1 MRTNTQLLNLMLQF
15 QSDLAELI
23 KLWGQDAKMMDA
35 LNKDTKEIFFENN
48 SYTWPEDMTA
58 KFIEASYFCEGK
70 DGLISKNDFSKHL
83 HETYFGEGHL
93 DEKDEELISKQLND
107 VWKDL
112 PEYVTNKHLTQ
123 HLINTK
129 VTDELDKDFFNA
141 CTEGIYEGTLQNSA
155 EAKTRKSLLPVI
167 DEIRQSN
174 SALNTKLATFEY
186 EFLDNKENSLI
197 KASRDW
203 DYVDRKSLTLAG
215 MLYMDYE
222 TQRTSMQSVV
232 WEVFQENSNSAKRML
247 AAGKDFVIESPAME
261 LNITRIAKTKSILT
275 NEEQMRRND
284 VLKQCKNES
293 QIEIQINK
301 DYAKQAD
308 AAFAKE
314 KSEVIQVAKE
324 LKNEAEI
331 ALDEF
336 KTKQYEELEKLNK
349 KLEKAKD
356 NKEEI
361 LDKIQQVKLSQDVAL
376 KAKIKEFESINFDQ
390 KAKEIVSEA
399 NNEIKQ
405 MRITPENIKYACL
418 NNTTTRLKAQEAFA
432 KLNGEEKLDVVK
444 LFEAEKLNLAK
455 QKEDINKRLAD
466 TKTAVKA
473 NLQETLN
480 YIGYQEKKLS
490 ANKQLL
496 LNKTDNAQELK
507 AIAKQEVKQPK
518 KERQIERDELELERS
533 K

>member
-23 KLWGQDAKMMDA
+23 KIWGQDAKMMDA
-35 LNKDTKEIFFENN
+35 LNNDTKEMFFENN
-48 SYTWPEDMTA
+48 SYVWPEDMTA

-70 DGLISKNDFSKHL
+70 GGLISKDNFNEYL
-83 HETYFGEGHL
+83 HETYFGVGHL
-93 DEKDEELISKQLND
+93 DEKDEELISKQLD
-107 VWKDL
+107 EIWKDL

-141 CTEGIYEGTLQNSA
+141 CTEGIYEGTLQNSV
-155 EAKTRKSLLPVI
+155 EAKTCKNLLPVI

-186 EFLDNKENSLI
+186 EFLDNKEKSFI

-203 DYVDRKSLTLAG
+203 DYVDRKGLTLAG

-222 TQRTSMQSVV
+222 TQRTTLQSVV
-232 WEVFQENSNSAKRML
+232 RDVFQENSNSVKRML
-247 AAGKDFVIESPAME
+247 AAGKDFIIETPVME
-261 LNITRIAKTKSILT
+261 LNLTRIANTKTTLT
-275 NEEQMRRND
+275 IEEQMRRND
-284 VLKQCKNES
+284 IMKQCKNES

-308 AAFAKE
+308 ANFAKE
-314 KSEVIQVAKE
+314 KSEVVQVAKE

-349 KLEKAKD
+349 KLEKAKED
-356 NKEEI
+356 KEEI

-376 KAKIKEFESINFDQ
+376 KAKIKEFEAIDFNQ
-390 KAKEIVSEA
+390 KAKEVVSEA
-399 NNEIKQ
+399 NNEI
-405 MRITPENIKYACL
+405 
-418 NNTTTRLKAQEAFA
+418 
-432 KLNGEEKLDVVK
+432 
-444 LFEAEKLNLAK
+444 
-455 QKEDINKRLAD
+455 
-466 TKTAVKA
+466 
-473 NLQETLN
+473 
-480 YIGYQEKKLS
+480 
-490 ANKQLL
+490 
-496 LNKTDNAQELK
+496 NA
-507 AIAKQEVKQPK
+507 
-518 KERQIERDELELERS
+518 
-533 K
+533 